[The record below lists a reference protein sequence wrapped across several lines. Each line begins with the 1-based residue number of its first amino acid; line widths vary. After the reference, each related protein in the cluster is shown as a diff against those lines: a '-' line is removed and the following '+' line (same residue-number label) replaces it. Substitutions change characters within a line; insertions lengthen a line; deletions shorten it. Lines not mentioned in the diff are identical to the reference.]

1 MKPGPK
7 SQEGAALFVVVVL
20 LLAMAWLVLSAFRI
34 STQQLQIVGN
44 SQAEQQA
51 TAGAQRAIEQTI
63 SSNLFTRDPVAV
75 AASPIATDV
84 DGDGVDDFS
93 ARLSPVPKC
102 IRVRPIKTMELDIA
116 RAQDRVCLQSSGGG
130 GNLIVTVPA
139 GPVLAGDSLCAN
151 SEWNVSA
158 AVDDAVTRTSVV
170 VHQGVGIRVEKANAD
185 NFCK

>member
-1 MKPGPK
+1 M
-7 SQEGAALFVVVVL
+7 VL

-63 SSNLFTRDPVAV
+63 SSNQFTRDPVAV

-93 ARLSPVPKC
+93 ARL
-102 IRVRPIKTMELDIA
+102 
-116 RAQDRVCLQSSGGG
+116 
-130 GNLIVTVPA
+130 
-139 GPVLAGDSLCAN
+139 
-151 SEWNVSA
+151 
-158 AVDDAVTRTSVV
+158 
-170 VHQGVGIRVEKANAD
+170 
-185 NFCK
+185 